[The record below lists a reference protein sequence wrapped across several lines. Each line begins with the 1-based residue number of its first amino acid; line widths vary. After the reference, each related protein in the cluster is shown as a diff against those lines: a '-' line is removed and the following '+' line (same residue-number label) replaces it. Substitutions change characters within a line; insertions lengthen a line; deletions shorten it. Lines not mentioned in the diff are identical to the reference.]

1 MGTHHFATIFS
12 NNLLQGNS
20 CDEGLGDEAVAVQTA
35 LDARRQRS
43 PLWYCWNWLT
53 IDRSLEVPPRHV
65 PSRPTSFASDTDLA
79 SRPL

>member
-20 CDEGLGDEAVAVQTA
+20 CDERLGDEAVAVQTA

-43 PLWYCWNWLT
+43 PLWYC
-53 IDRSLEVPPRHV
+53 
-65 PSRPTSFASDTDLA
+65 
-79 SRPL
+79 